1 MLYRRYPQGQ
11 EGKFEHLVVELK
23 RPTCK
28 LGQKEISQIETYAFT
43 VSGDV
48 RFDKHNTRW
57 TFILIGNDFLPFAE
71 QKAKVQ
77 NREHGHIH
85 ASEDGTTNIHIK
97 KWSSVIGQAKWRYNF
112 FREKPSSLQSPPP
125 PMASSSSNASILPIP
140 PG

>member
-28 LGQKEISQIETYAFT
+28 LGQKEISQIENYAFT
-43 VSGDV
+43 VSDDE

-57 TFILIGNDFLPFAE
+57 TFILIGNDFLPFGE
-71 QKAKVQ
+71 QKARVQ

-85 ASEDGTTNIHIK
+85 ASEDGMTNIYIK
-97 KWSSVIGQAKWRYNF
+97 KWSSVIGHAKWRYNF
-112 FREKPSSLQSPPP
+112 FREKLELQVTSADGVKLLKSKYPQF
-125 PMASSSSNASILPIP
+125 LPE
-140 PG
+140 